1 MHSRTPPG
9 ELPPAAESP
18 PSSALLDRLSFAGFV
33 LAVLFLC
40 FIGGALVIL
49 TDVFPAQAM
58 KDAYRGGK
66 AYVDKMKMSEN
77 PLASDFWQPERRPDK
92 GVTLNTPDAYPGYT
106 LYTSGHASEASL
118 ISLDGKVLHRWQL
131 SFSAVWNETSP
142 VKEPMPD
149 NFFYWRKARLLPDGG
164 LLAIFVVTGDT
175 PWGYGMVK
183 LDKDSN
189 VIWSYLGQTHHD
201 FDMGADGRI
210 YALTHE
216 MRRTTYERHPQ
227 LTVPRLDDFVVVL
240 SPEGEELKKVSILD
254 ALAGSKYG
262 WLLNRVVW
270 YNKHDFIHTNNIDVL
285 EGEEAAALSFAEDG
299 QVLLSFRD
307 IDTIALLDLES
318 EKIVWTM
325 RGGWIG
331 QHDPDVLANGNI
343 LLYDNL
349 GGFEQSG
356 RTRILEVDPDNGGVV
371 WRYAGSLE
379 QPFESEAR
387 GAQ

>member
-1 MHSRTPPG
+1 
-9 ELPPAAESP
+9 
-18 PSSALLDRLSFAGFV
+18 
-33 LAVLFLC
+33 
-40 FIGGALVIL
+40 
-49 TDVFPAQAM
+49 M

-216 MRRTTYERHPQ
+216 MRRTTYER
-227 LTVPRLDDFVVVL
+227 R
-240 SPEGEELKKVSILD
+240 SEEHTSELQSLMRNSYAVFCLKK
-254 ALAGSKYG
+254 K
-262 WLLNRVVW
+262 
-270 YNKHDFIHTNNIDVL
+270 
-285 EGEEAAALSFAEDG
+285 
-299 QVLLSFRD
+299 
-307 IDTIALLDLES
+307 
-318 EKIVWTM
+318 
-325 RGGWIG
+325 
-331 QHDPDVLANGNI
+331 
-343 LLYDNL
+343 
-349 GGFEQSG
+349 
-356 RTRILEVDPDNGGVV
+356 
-371 WRYAGSLE
+371 
-379 QPFESEAR
+379 
-387 GAQ
+387 